1 MILHAGLIAV
11 QVAGAWKGA
20 LIQGPSGV
28 GKSDLAL
35 RALEADFRLVADDRV
50 LVFVSAGRLFGR
62 APDTLRGLIEVR
74 GLGVV
79 RQSVLASAPIVLSVR
94 CKTTLEAVERLPD
107 PSSESLLGCDVP
119 VFEVWP
125 LEPTAPAKIRRAI
138 EHLGARP

>member
-11 QVAGAWKGA
+11 QVAGAWRGA
-20 LIQGPSGV
+20 LVQGPSGV

-35 RALEADFRLVADDRV
+35 RALEWGFRLVADDRV
-50 LVFVSAGRLFGR
+50 LVFVSQGRLFGR

-74 GLGVV
+74 GLGVI
-79 RQSVLASAPIVLSVR
+79 RQSALDYAPIALSVR
-94 CKTTLEAVERLPD
+94 CKPTPAEVQRLPEVRL
-107 PSSESLLGCDVP
+107 ESLLGLDLP

-125 LEPTAPAKIRRAI
+125 LEHTAPAKIRRAI

>member
-1 MILHAGLIAV
+1 MILHAGLIAI
-11 QVAGAWKGA
+11 QVAGDWRGA
-20 LIQGPSGV
+20 LIQGPSGI

-35 RALEADFRLVADDRV
+35 RALDCGFRLVADDRV
-50 LVFVSAGRLFGR
+50 VVFVSAGRLFGR
-62 APDTLRGLIEVR
+62 APQTLHGLIEAR

-79 RQSVLASAPIVLSVR
+79 GQTALRLAPIALSVR
-94 CKTTLEAVERLPD
+94 CKPTPEAVERLPE

-125 LEPTAPAKIRRAI
+125 LEYTAPAKIRRAI